1 LELPCNEVHAAGL
14 RAPTLQAVVTLSVP
28 HVEAVVADLDGL
40 LIDSEQAW
48 DSTHRE
54 PSAASLNG
62 GRRAGKTSS
71 TTTTC
76 HIIARC
82 SC

>member
-1 LELPCNEVHAAGL
+1 LLCNEVHAAGL
-14 RAPTLQAVVTLSVP
+14 WAPPLQAVVTVSVP

-54 PSAASLNG
+54 PAPP
-62 GRRAGKTSS
+62 R
-71 TTTTC
+71 
-76 HIIARC
+76 
-82 SC
+82 